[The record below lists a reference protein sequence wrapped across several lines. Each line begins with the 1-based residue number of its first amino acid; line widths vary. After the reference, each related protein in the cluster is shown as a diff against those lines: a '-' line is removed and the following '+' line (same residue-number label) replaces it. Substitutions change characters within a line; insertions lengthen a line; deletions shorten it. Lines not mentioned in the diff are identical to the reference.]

1 MPRAMGI
8 LLIAAAALLAGVY
21 AWFAV
26 VWLVSTVAR
35 MAGTSAL
42 DIVLHLLAPHLG
54 GWLFA
59 LLLAIGAFIAGLRLA
74 RRRAIAWLGFA
85 ILGAPAGAATD
96 RATPAPRS
104 HDD

>member
-1 MPRAMGI
+1 MGI

-42 DIVLHLLAPHLG
+42 DIVLLLLAPHLG
-54 GWLFA
+54 GWLVA

-74 RRRAIAWLGFA
+74 RRRGSAWLGFA
-85 ILGAPAGAATD
+85 APGASP
-96 RATPAPRS
+96 RADGGDAETRPQTRA
-104 HDD
+104 D